1 MKIRLFV
8 SILIICV
15 TAALALTQRNFD
27 DVEIKAMAVA
37 GSVHLLEGAGGNIG
51 VSVGEDGVVMVDNQF
66 APLAEKIQAAIEK
79 LGSGKPK
86 FILNTHHHGDHTGGN
101 GVFGADGTIIAHENV
116 RRRLSEQPKEF
127 WPVITFEQSTTLH
140 FNNDEI
146 MIRHLPNGHTD
157 GDAVIFFKNANVIH
171 MGDLFFAGRFPYV
184 DLGSGG
190 TVGGYMANVESVLD
204 RIDENTKIIPGHG
217 QLATK
222 SDLEAFRNMLVETT
236 TLVNAKIKN
245 AAALADIQKEGLPEK
260 WQSWGSGFINQD
272 RWIEAIFNSYSR
284 EMSSK

>member
-1 MKIRLFV
+1 
-8 SILIICV
+8 
-15 TAALALTQRNFD
+15 
-27 DVEIKAMAVA
+27 
-37 GSVHLLEGAGGNIG
+37 
-51 VSVGEDGVVMVDNQF
+51 
-66 APLAEKIQAAIEK
+66 
-79 LGSGKPK
+79 
-86 FILNTHHHGDHTGGN
+86 
-101 GVFGADGTIIAHENV
+101 
-116 RRRLSEQPKEF
+116 
-127 WPVITFEQSTTLH
+127 
-140 FNNDEI
+140 

-222 SDLEAFRNMLVETT
+222 SDLEAFRNMLAETT
-236 TLVNAKIKN
+236 TLVHAKIKN